1 MLITK
6 DFLTTEIRKNIK
18 QISKHINIDNSD
30 DLILTYYYTYII
42 LYNIFKKEIN
52 LNLGNIED
60 CLKFQEICKTALLC
74 TVLNKD
80 FTILTE
86 PMSINHELLNGDVKN
101 FYKTIVNNSEKI
113 KKFLEKFD
121 EKD

>member
-6 DFLTTEIRKNIK
+6 NFLTTEIRKNIN
-18 QISKHINIDNSD
+18 QISNYINIDNSD
-30 DLILTYYYTYII
+30 ELILTYYYTYII

-60 CLKFQEICKTALLC
+60 CLEFQEICKDTLLC
-74 TVLNKD
+74 IVLNKD

-113 KKFLEKFD
+113 KVFLEKFIH
-121 EKD
+121 EN